1 MNAISMLGLWVTISG
16 CLLLVAEWNHL
27 IAWADLNPNMASWV
41 QAFGS
46 IGAIAAAGWGIY
58 WGQMRQEHR
67 QAEAEKARKIEL
79 LNTAFQLVHGAAEI
93 LKKMCDDEDNISTP
107 VPVDL
112 MTLQGQFDGLS
123 HALRKID
130 LTTFGNFKVIEAVVT
145 TDSVMRK
152 MTLLLSFIREKDASI
167 MLEWLGVQGEAVEA
181 YSIVKERASS
191 LAATLDQN
199 KQNR

>member
-1 MNAISMLGLWVTISG
+1 LNAFSMIGLWLTISG
-16 CLLLVAEWNHL
+16 CLLLVTGWNHL

-67 QAEAEKARKIEL
+67 QTEAEKARRSEL
-79 LNTAFQLVHGAAEI
+79 LNTAFQLVHGAAET
-93 LKKMCDDEDNISTP
+93 LKQVCDEDNISTP
-107 VPVDL
+107 LPVDL

-130 LTTFGNFKVIEAVVT
+130 LTTFANFKVIEAVVT
-145 TDSVMRK
+145 TDAVIRK
-152 MTLLLSFIREKDASI
+152 MTLLLNFVRDKDVSIR
-167 MLEWLGVQGEAVEA
+167 LEWMGVKGESFEA
-181 YSIVKERASS
+181 YSVVKKRADL
-191 LAATLDQN
+191 LAVTVEDD
-199 KQNR
+199 KRKR